1 VIAIRLPWLSE
12 HVGMPAVALADSP
25 LGFDYDDEK
34 HLPTPCM
41 VLRVSVP
48 SARFMAQAP
57 DALPG
62 ASCFDDL
69 DEEGQRRS
77 LMDWEQWTDRF
88 LMHAIVVPPMREAD
102 VQSLGPDRDL
112 LATSLLRIWSWMG
125 EHTDAACP
133 TPEPAADGIP
143 RCQHF
148 PYLPN
153 KAMQDVLR
161 FLSGR
166 LRIAPHQVLEM
177 PFDGFCLNWR
187 VLKAPR
193 HEPSSLPDMMEMQP

>member
-1 VIAIRLPWLSE
+1 VIAIHLPWLSARTSI
-12 HVGMPAVALADSP
+12 PAVALVDSP

-34 HLPTPCM
+34 HLPTPVM
-41 VLRVSVP
+41 ILRVSVP

-69 DEEGQRRS
+69 DEAGQRRS
-77 LMDWEQWTDRF
+77 LRAWEQWTDRF
-88 LMHAIVVPPMREAD
+88 LMHAIVSPAMREAD
-102 VQSLGPDRDL
+102 IQSLGPDRDH
-112 LATSLLRIWSWMG
+112 LATALLRLWSWMP
-125 EHTDAACP
+125 EHADDACP
-133 TPEPAADGIP
+133 QTEIAADGVP
-143 RCQHF
+143 RCLHF

-166 LRIAPHQVLEM
+166 LRIAPHQVLDM

-193 HEPSSLPDMMEMQP
+193 REPSMADVMDA